1 MRYLIICFSIY
12 HEDKEII
19 FPRKVQ
25 PGAAD
30 KSYGIEV
37 ARLAGMPRDV
47 LRRAEVIL
55 EKFEKKE
62 INLTRRPR
70 RKPAEEIFEEVQR
83 SLF

>member
-1 MRYLIICFSIY
+1 MWYLIICFSIY

-55 EKFEKKE
+55 EKFEKKR
-62 INLTRRPR
+62 NKPDSTPPQKTSRRNC
-70 RKPAEEIFEEVQR
+70 
-83 SLF
+83 